1 MKRTELKRKTP
12 LQSGGIQSRAR
23 RKRCPSCRVMFTP
36 VRASQAVC
44 GEIECA
50 IAHGQSERGQAS
62 ARKALA
68 DIERREIK
76 ARKEKL
82 KSRAD
87 HLREAQAAVNEYV
100 RLRDAHLPCIS
111 CDSTPN
117 DNDLMTGSRWD
128 AGHYRSVGACPELRF
143 EPLNIH
149 RQCVKCNRNLSGNAV
164 EYRIRLVLRIGAE
177 KVGWIEGPHEARKY
191 TVEEIKAIKA
201 EYRAKTRELK
211 KGEAA

>member
-1 MKRTELKRKTP
+1 MRVAIEKKAPKPKTCKNP
-12 LQSGGIQSRAR
+12 A
-23 RKRCPSCRVMFTP
+23 C
-36 VRASQAVC
+36 RASFVPQRLGQAVC
-44 GEIECA
+44 SPKCGLA
-50 IAHGQSERGQAS
+50 IKEVNQA
-62 ARKALA
+62 
-68 DIERREIK
+68 K
-76 ARKEKL
+76 ARKSLAQVGRAEIKVRKEAL
-82 KSRAD
+82 KSRGD
-87 HLREAQAAVNEYV
+87 HMREAQAAVNEYV

-177 KVGWIEGPHEARKY
+177 KVAWLEGLHPACKY
-191 TVEEIKAIKA
+191 TVDEIKAIKA

-211 KGEAA
+211 RAAA

>member
-1 MKRTELKRKTP
+1 MIAKQPRPKKCKNPACGVSFPPQRL
-12 LQSGGIQSRAR
+12 G
-23 RKRCPSCRVMFTP
+23 
-36 VRASQAVC
+36 QAVC
-44 GEIECA
+44 SPKCGLA
-50 IAHGQSERGQAS
+50 IKDVNRER
-62 ARKALA
+62 ARKSLA
-68 DIERREIK
+68 QIERKEIQV
-76 ARKEKL
+76 RKEKL

-87 HLREAQAAVNEYV
+87 HLREAQAAVNEFV

-111 CDSTPN
+111 CDSTPS
-117 DNDLMTGSRWD
+117 DHDLITGSRWD

-149 RQCVKCNRNLSGNAV
+149 RQCVKCNRSLSGNAV

-177 KVGWIEGPHEARKY
+177 KVAWIEGPHEARKY

-201 EYRAKTRELK
+201 KYRAMTRELK

>member
-1 MKRTELKRKTP
+1 MTIERKQP
-12 LQSGGIQSRAR
+12 KPKICKNPA
-23 RKRCPSCRVMFTP
+23 C
-36 VRASQAVC
+36 RASFAPQRLGQAVC
-44 GEIECA
+44 SPKC
-50 IAHGQSERGQAS
+50 
-62 ARKALA
+62 ALA
-68 DIERREIK
+68 VVEVKKAKEKKSLALAGRREIK
-76 ARKEKL
+76 VRKEKL
-82 KSRAD
+82 KTRAD

-164 EYRIRLVLRIGAE
+164 EYRIRLVQRIGAE
-177 KVGWIEGPHEARKY
+177 KVAWLEGLHPPCKY
-191 TVEEIKAIKA
+191 TVEEIKTIKA
-201 EYRAKTRELK
+201 KYRAMTKELK
-211 KGEAA
+211 RAAA

>member
-1 MKRTELKRKTP
+1 MLAAKKPKP
-12 LQSGGIQSRAR
+12 KI
-23 RKRCPSCRVMFTP
+23 CRVPTC
-36 VRASQAVC
+36 RASFVPARLGQAVC
-44 GEIECA
+44 SPACA
-50 IAHGQSERGQAS
+50 ILDAPRNLDRA
-62 ARKALA
+62 KAAL
-68 DIERREIK
+68 DRVERRAI
-76 ARKEKL
+76 AVRKEKL

-117 DNDLMTGSRWD
+117 DSDLMTGSRWD

-143 EPLNIH
+143 EPMNIH

-164 EYRIRLVLRIGAE
+164 EYRIRLVQRIGAE
-177 KVGWIEGPHEARKY
+177 KVAWLEGLHAPCKY

-201 EYRAKTRELK
+201 KFRAMIRELK
-211 KGEAA
+211 RAAA

>member
-1 MKRTELKRKTP
+1 MLAAKQP
-12 LQSGGIQSRAR
+12 RA
-23 RKRCPSCRVMFTP
+23 KKCRVAECGAPFVP
-36 VRASQAVC
+36 QRLGQRVC
-44 GEIECA
+44 SPACA
-50 IAHGQSERGQAS
+50 ILDAPTNQANQEK
-62 ARKALA
+62 ARKSLA
-68 DIERREIK
+68 QVERREIK
-76 ARKEKL
+76 VRKEKL
-82 KSRAD
+82 KSRAN

-111 CDSTPN
+111 CDSMPN

-164 EYRIRLVLRIGAE
+164 EYRIQLVQRIGAE
-177 KVGWIEGPHEARKY
+177 TVAWLEGPHEPRKY
-191 TVEEIKAIKA
+191 TVEEIKTIKA

-211 KGEAA
+211 KGQAA

>member
-1 MKRTELKRKTP
+1 MSHTANSLTAKQPRPKKCAVPT
-12 LQSGGIQSRAR
+12 
-23 RKRCPSCRVMFTP
+23 C
-36 VRASQAVC
+36 RASFVPRASFQTWCSPDC
-44 GEIECA
+44 GVV
-50 IAHGQSERGQAS
+50 IARAKQEKK
-62 ARKALA
+62 RKALA
-68 DIERREIK
+68 QVERREIK
-76 ARKEKL
+76 VRKEKL

-111 CDSTPN
+111 CDSMPN

-164 EYRIRLVLRIGAE
+164 EYRIRLVQRIGAE
-177 KVGWIEGPHEARKY
+177 AVAWLEGLHEPRKY
-191 TVEEIKAIKA
+191 TVDEIKTIKA
-201 EYRAKTRELK
+201 EYRAKARELK
-211 KGEAA
+211 RGEAA

>member
-1 MKRTELKRKTP
+1 MSLAAKQP
-12 LQSGGIQSRAR
+12 RA
-23 RKRCPSCRVMFTP
+23 KKCRVAEC
-36 VRASQAVC
+36 RASFVPQRLGQRVC
-44 GEIECA
+44 SPACA
-50 IAHGQSERGQAS
+50 ILDAPTNEANQEK
-62 ARKALA
+62 ARKSLA
-68 DIERREIK
+68 QVERREIK
-76 ARKEKL
+76 VRKEKL

-111 CDSTPN
+111 CDSQPN

-164 EYRIRLVLRIGAE
+164 EYRIRLVLRIGAD
-177 KVGWIEGPHEARKY
+177 KVAWLEGPHQARKY

-211 KGEAA
+211 KGHAA

>member
-1 MKRTELKRKTP
+1 MTIERKP
-12 LQSGGIQSRAR
+12 A
-23 RKRCPSCRVMFTP
+23 KPKKCRVATC
-36 VRASQAVC
+36 RASFVPSRMGQAVC
-44 GEIECA
+44 SPACA
-50 IAHGQSERGQAS
+50 MVDAPRHEPK

-68 DIERREIK
+68 DIERKDIK
-76 ARKEKL
+76 VRKEKL
-82 KSRAD
+82 KTRAD

-111 CDSTPN
+111 CDSMPN

-164 EYRIRLVLRIGAE
+164 EYRIRLALRIGAE
-177 KVGWIEGPHEARKY
+177 KVAWLEGLHPACKY

-201 EYRAKTRELK
+201 KYRAMTRELK

>member
-1 MKRTELKRKTP
+1 VTIERKQP
-12 LQSGGIQSRAR
+12 
-23 RKRCPSCRVMFTP
+23 KPKKCRVETCRTP
-36 VRASQAVC
+36 FVPARIGQAVC
-44 GEIECA
+44 SPACA
-50 IAHGQSERGQAS
+50 MIDAPRHAPK
-62 ARKALA
+62 ALKALA
-68 DIERREIK
+68 QVGRREIK

-143 EPLNIH
+143 EPSNIH

-177 KVGWIEGPHEARKY
+177 KVAWIEGPHEARKY
-191 TVEEIKAIKA
+191 TVDEIKAIKA

>member
-1 MKRTELKRKTP
+1 MTIERKP
-12 LQSGGIQSRAR
+12 A
-23 RKRCPSCRVMFTP
+23 KPKKCRVATC
-36 VRASQAVC
+36 RASFVPSRMGQAVC
-44 GEIECA
+44 SPACA
-50 IAHGQSERGQAS
+50 MIDAPRHEPK

-68 DIERREIK
+68 EIGRKDIK
-76 ARKEKL
+76 VRKEKL
-82 KSRAD
+82 KNRAD

-177 KVGWIEGPHEARKY
+177 KVAWLEGLHPACKY
-191 TVEEIKAIKA
+191 TVEEIKVIKA
-201 EYRAKTRELK
+201 KYRALTRELK

>member
-1 MKRTELKRKTP
+1 MIAKRPKPKKCKNP
-12 LQSGGIQSRAR
+12 ACGIGFPPQRLG
-23 RKRCPSCRVMFTP
+23 
-36 VRASQAVC
+36 QAVC
-44 GEIECA
+44 SPKCGLA
-50 IAHGQSERGQAS
+50 IKDVNQAK
-62 ARKALA
+62 ARKSLA
-68 DIERREIK
+68 QVERREIK
-76 ARKEKL
+76 VRKEKL

-87 HLREAQAAVNEYV
+87 HLREAQTVVNEYV

-117 DNDLMTGSRWD
+117 DGDLMTGSRWD

-149 RQCVKCNRNLSGNAV
+149 RQCVKCNRNLSGNSV

-177 KVGWIEGPHEARKY
+177 KVAWLEGLHPACKY

-201 EYRAKTRELK
+201 KYRAMTRELK